1 MNEVATIE
9 SNVEVIFTPSQI
21 TIQDKEKLE
30 QAVKA
35 YASKF
40 EGLVA
45 TEENLADVK
54 KVKADLNKINN
65 GLTTRFRDI
74 KKEYM
79 NPLNEVDLWIKSMK
93 SDIQTVVKPI
103 DEAVKELDERQKQQR
118 IDKIQSL
125 IKEMAETHGI
135 TPEDSVEIKPEWAN
149 KGNFTTKGEVNLKIT
164 KEISEM
170 LNRVK
175 AEKDRLQGDI
185 AIITNYS
192 KTVGLDPESWVSLIE
207 LGQTAPD
214 VMKQIDKAIADK
226 KAREAQEEEQRIKRE
241 EYEQA
246 MQKLREEQTTEIDG
260 QSIDTETGE
269 IVAEEPKLQKVVL
282 EITGTLEQFK
292 TFNKFLVDNGIG
304 VKQVG

>member
-1 MNEVATIE
+1 MANELITIDG
-9 SNVEVIFTPSQI
+9 VEVNFTPPKI
-21 TIQDKEKLE
+21 KVKDKQLME

-54 KVKADLNKINN
+54 KVKAELNKINN
-65 GLTTRFRDI
+65 GLTTKFRDI

-79 NPLNEVDLWIKSMK
+79 NPLNEVDAWIKSMK
-93 SDIQTVVKPI
+93 SDIKAVVKPI

-118 IDKIQSL
+118 IDKIHSL
-125 IKEMAETHGI
+125 IKEMSDAHGI
-135 TPEDSVEIKPEWAN
+135 TPEDKVEIKAEWAN
-149 KGNFTTKGEVNLKIT
+149 KGNFTAKGEVNLKIT

-185 AIITNYS
+185 AIITNYA

-226 KAREAQEEEQRIKRE
+226 KARE

-246 MQKLREEQTTEIDG
+246 MQKLREEQMTEVDG
-260 QSIDTETGE
+260 QSVDTETGE
-269 IVAEEPKLQKVVL
+269 IVAEEPKFQKVVL
-282 EITGTLEQFK
+282 EITGTVEQFK
-292 TFNKFLVDNGIG
+292 AFNKFLVDNGIG

>member
-21 TIQDKEKLE
+21 TIKDKEKLE

-54 KVKADLNKINN
+54 KVKAELNKINN
-65 GLTTRFRDI
+65 GLTARFRDI

-93 SDIQTVVKPI
+93 GDIQAVIAPI

-118 IDKIQSL
+118 IDKIHSL
-125 IKEMAETHGI
+125 IKEMSEAHGI
-135 TPEDSVEIKPEWAN
+135 TPEDKVEIKPEWAN

-170 LNRVK
+170 MNRVK

-185 AIITNYS
+185 SIITNYS

-226 KAREAQEEEQRIKRE
+226 KAREAQEEERRIKRE

-246 MQKLREEQTTEIDG
+246 MQKLKEEQTVEVDG

-269 IVAEEPKLQKVVL
+269 IVSEEPKLQKVVL
-282 EITGTLEQFK
+282 ELTGTVEQFQA
-292 TFNKFLVDNGIG
+292 FNKFLVANGIG

>member
-30 QAVKA
+30 QAIKA

-54 KVKADLNKINN
+54 KVKAELNKINN
-65 GLTTRFRDI
+65 GLTDRFRDI

-93 SDIQTVVKPI
+93 GDIQAVIAPI

-118 IDKIQSL
+118 IDKIHSL
-125 IKEMAETHGI
+125 IKEMSEAHGI
-135 TPEDSVEIKPEWAN
+135 TSEDSVEIKPEWAN

-207 LGQTAPD
+207 LGQTAPE

-246 MQKLREEQTTEIDG
+246 MQKLREEQMTEVDG
-260 QSIDTETGE
+260 QSVDTETGE

-282 EITGTLEQFK
+282 EITGTVEQFK
-292 TFNKFLVDNGIG
+292 AFNKFLVDNGIG

>member
-1 MNEVATIE
+1 MNEVATID

-54 KVKADLNKINN
+54 KVKAELNKINN
-65 GLTTRFRDI
+65 NLTARFREI

-79 NPLNEVDLWIKSMK
+79 TPLNEVDAWIKSMK

-118 IDKIQSL
+118 IEKVQSL

-135 TPEDSVEIKPEWAN
+135 TPEDKVEIKPEWAN
-149 KGNFTTKGEVNLKIT
+149 KGNFTAKGEVNLKIT

-175 AEKDRLQGDI
+175 AEKDRLKGEI
-185 AIITNYS
+185 AIITNYA
-192 KTVGLDPESWVSLIE
+192 KTVGLDPESWVSL
-207 LGQTAPD
+207 LKFGQTAPG

-246 MQKLREEQTTEIDG
+246 MQKLKEEQTVEVDG

-282 EITGTLEQFK
+282 ELTGTVEQFQA
-292 TFNKFLVDNGIG
+292 FNKFLVANGIG

>member
-21 TIQDKEKLE
+21 TIKDKEKLE

-54 KVKADLNKINN
+54 KVKAELNKINN

-79 NPLNEVDLWIKSMK
+79 NPLDEVDLWIKSMK
-93 SDIQTVVKPI
+93 SDIQSVVKPI
-103 DEAVKELDERQKQQR
+103 DEAVKELDEKQKQER
-118 IDKIQSL
+118 IDKIHSL
-125 IKEMAETHGI
+125 IKEMSEAHGI
-135 TPEDSVEIKPEWAN
+135 TPEDKVEIKPEWAN
-149 KGNFTTKGEVNLKIT
+149 KGNFTAKGEVNLKIT

-170 LNRVK
+170 LNHVK

-185 AIITNYS
+185 DVITNYA
-192 KTVGLDPESWVSLIE
+192 KTFKLDPESWIALINF
-207 LGQTAPD
+207 GQTAPE

-246 MQKLREEQTTEIDG
+246 MQKLREEQMTEVDG
-260 QSIDTETGE
+260 QSVDTETGE

-282 EITGTLEQFK
+282 EITGTVEQFK
-292 TFNKFLVDNGIG
+292 AFNKFLVDNGIG

>member
-54 KVKADLNKINN
+54 KVKAELNKINT
-65 GLTTRFRDI
+65 GLTARFRDI

-93 SDIQTVVKPI
+93 GDIQAVIAPI

-118 IDKIQSL
+118 INKIHSL
-125 IKEMAETHGI
+125 IKEMSEAHGI
-135 TPEDSVEIKPEWAN
+135 TPEDKVEIKPEWAN

-170 LNRVK
+170 MNRVK

-185 AIITNYS
+185 SIITNYS
-192 KTVGLDPESWVSLIE
+192 KTVGLDPESWISLIE

-226 KAREAQEEEQRIKRE
+226 KAREAQEEEERIKRE

-246 MQKLREEQTTEIDG
+246 MQKLREEQMTEVDG
-260 QSIDTETGE
+260 QSVDTETGE
-269 IVAEEPKLQKVVL
+269 IVSEEPKLQKVVL
-282 EITGTLEQFK
+282 ELTGTVEQFQA
-292 TFNKFLVDNGIG
+292 FNKFLVANGIG